1 MSIRDKVNFGHQSD
15 CNLGVDADP
24 CQKVAR
30 RGALTSHAAASAA
43 GNVPP
48 WGTAAALCHKYFI
61 TSITKHLTFM
71 NLIRKMPSSPLL
83 HFDAAGQEQEQDE
96 DEEYREQVAAAARLS
111 RVPNNQHSTGRAIA
125 FFVATLFPRTSVSR

>member
-30 RGALTSHAAASAA
+30 RGALTSHAAAATEA

-71 NLIRKMPSSPLL
+71 NLIRKMPTLL
-83 HFDAAGQEQEQDE
+83 YFDAAGQEQEQDE
-96 DEEYREQVAAAARLS
+96 EYREQAAAARLS

-125 FFVATLFPRTSVSR
+125 FFVAVLFPRTSVSR

>member
-30 RGALTSHAAASAA
+30 RGALTSHAAATAAAEA
-43 GNVPP
+43 GNVLP

-96 DEEYREQVAAAARLS
+96 EYREQAAAARLS

-125 FFVATLFPRTSVSR
+125 FFVAALFPRTSVSR

>member
-30 RGALTSHAAASAA
+30 CGALTSHAAAAAKA

-96 DEEYREQVAAAARLS
+96 EYREQAAAARLS

-125 FFVATLFPRTSVSR
+125 FFVAALFPRTSVRR

>member
-30 RGALTSHAAASAA
+30 RGALTSHAAAAATEA

-96 DEEYREQVAAAARLS
+96 EYREQAVAARLS
-111 RVPNNQHSTGRAIA
+111 RVPNNQHSTGKAIA
-125 FFVATLFPRTSVSR
+125 FFVAALFPRTSVSR